1 MNRGFSM
8 SGRPREPGE
17 NLACKVPR
25 AIGAAQTQNIDDYW
39 QKPPCVYIYIYV
51 YIEPGRFGCG
61 YTARP
66 AGGVEWTLVSY
77 GDGVHVSSAFPGI
90 GVTRHR
96 GHDLYREG
104 CVVRPP
110 RNVSTVFPLATTSIY
125 IYRKPHRGSTVSLA
139 SKVLSVWAGS
149 TPDPAMNIGKLVLRK
164 PDDRAPADTSTLPK
178 ALDAMNSPGKAR
190 RHSHL
195 SCFSWSKV
203 QPQVI
208 A

>member
-1 MNRGFSM
+1 M
-8 SGRPREPGE
+8 
-17 NLACKVPR
+17 
-25 AIGAAQTQNIDDYW
+25 
-39 QKPPCVYIYIYV
+39 

-96 GHDLYREG
+96 GHDLYRDG

-110 RNVSTVFPLATTSIY
+110 RDVSSVFSPGGITSIY

-164 PDDRAPADTSTLPK
+164 PDDRAPVGTSTLP
-178 ALDAMNSPGKAR
+178 NS
-190 RHSHL
+190 L
-195 SCFSWSKV
+195 S
-203 QPQVI
+203 PQSEQTQFTVDELESRI
-208 A
+208 KGTSNQWHILFNTHVVMQTLHNESLRGPV